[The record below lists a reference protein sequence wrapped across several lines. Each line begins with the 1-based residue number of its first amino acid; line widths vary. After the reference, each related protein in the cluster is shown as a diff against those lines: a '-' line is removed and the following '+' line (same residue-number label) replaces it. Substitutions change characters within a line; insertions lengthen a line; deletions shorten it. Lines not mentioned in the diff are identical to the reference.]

1 MGIID
6 RKMASVEAGSLS
18 QAEHDELCCSYA
30 ALMLHDDG
38 VEITGEKLAKVIK
51 DSGNTVEPYW
61 PMLFAK
67 ALKSAN
73 VDELL
78 TNVASAGPAAGPA
91 AGGAGPAAAEA
102 PKEEKKEE
110 VVEDLIWE
118 VSSVMMMTTEHSRT
132 I

>member
-1 MGIID
+1 MGFIILKLLIG
-6 RKMASVEAGSLS
+6 KMASKEASALS
-18 QAEHDELCCSYA
+18 AAEHDELCCSYA

-38 VEITGEKLAKVIK
+38 VEITAEKLAKVIK

-73 VDELL
+73 VDDLL

-91 AGGAGPAAAEA
+91 AGAGPAAAVEEK
-102 PKEEKKEE
+102 KEEKKEE
-110 VVEDLIWE
+110 VV
-118 VSSVMMMTTEHSRT
+118 
-132 I
+132 

>member
-1 MGIID
+1 MGIHYFKIID
-6 RKMASVEAGSLS
+6 RKMAEKEASALS

-38 VEITGEKLAKVIK
+38 VEITAEKLAKVIK

-73 VDELL
+73 VDDLL

-91 AGGAGPAAAEA
+91 AAGGGGAAAAEA

-110 VVEDLIWE
+110 VVEE
-118 VSSVMMMTTEHSRT
+118 
-132 I
+132 